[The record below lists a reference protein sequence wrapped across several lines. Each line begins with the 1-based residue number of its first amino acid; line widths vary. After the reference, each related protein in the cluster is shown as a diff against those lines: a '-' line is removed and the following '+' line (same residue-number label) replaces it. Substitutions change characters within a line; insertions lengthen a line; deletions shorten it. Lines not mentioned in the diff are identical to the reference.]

1 MQESLRRNANPSFVG
16 MAGLKRKLAEQLA
29 DFERWAARGDW
40 QAIHSAHYDWW
51 MFPLDE
57 TSQHG
62 DAYTLYAGDIAE
74 LKQDP
79 AYVRSYL
86 RGVELLALAWG
97 WDLAARQY
105 VANPQRG
112 QAWSRWPI
120 RLYKAARSL
129 QLFGC
134 ADEFESLKIFALDL
148 LGKGEPLRYGRD
160 DLARL
165 FTEGRPRR

>member
-1 MQESLRRNANPSFVG
+1 MHESLRRNTDPRFVG
-16 MAGLKRKLAEQLA
+16 IAELKRKQAEQLA
-29 DFERWAARGDW
+29 TFERWATRGDW
-40 QAIHSAHYDWW
+40 QAIHNAHYDWW

-57 TSQHG
+57 RSQHG
-62 DAYTLYAGDIAE
+62 DAYTVYAGDIAE

-105 VANPQRG
+105 LAHPQRG

-129 QLFGC
+129 QLFGYT
-134 ADEFESLKIFALDL
+134 DEFESLKAFALDL
-148 LGKGEPLRYGRD
+148 LRKGESLRYGRD

-165 FTEGRPRR
+165 FTDGIPRR